1 MSPRITTRKQA
12 DSVINILLVDD
23 HPLLRQGV
31 AQLIEME
38 EGLRVIGEA
47 GSGPEAIAKA
57 HDLSPDMILL
67 DLYMKGMSGIET
79 LTEMRRQKIESRIVV
94 FTVSDNQE
102 DVSAALRE
110 GADGYLL
117 KDSEPEDLLPAI
129 RKAAMGEQV
138 FSPQLTKVLAMALS
152 ERQQVKRDLKAALTN
167 RELEILKLIA
177 KGFTNKQIG
186 SQLNITEATV
196 KVHVKNLLK
205 KLLLKSRLEAALW
218 AVKHKVIV

>member
-1 MSPRITTRKQA
+1 
-12 DSVINILLVDD
+12 VINILLVDD

-67 DLYMKGMSGIET
+67 DLNMKGMSGIET